1 MKFLADENFP
11 LPSVFELRK
20 DNHDVT
26 AIIQDSPGVSDRSIL
41 ARAVREGRVVLT
53 FDRDFGELVFRLKLA
68 PPPGIVYFRF
78 EPKSPTE
85 PAEYL
90 IGLLSQEAFIL
101 EKKFTVLDV
110 RQVRQRPLG

>member
-1 MKFLADENFP
+1 MRFLADENFP

-20 DNHDVT
+20 DNHDV
-26 AIIQDSPGVSDRSIL
+26 AAVIQDSPGVSDRSIL

-78 EPKSPTE
+78 EPTSPTE

-90 IGLLSQEAFIL
+90 LGLLQEGLLL